1 MTRHQ
6 FPSSRSPAVRC
17 SVGLAFLFVLAATAQ
32 AGNTFSVTN
41 LVTNDQTV
49 NSAQITDPNLVNP
62 WGVSF
67 TPTSPLWVSDNG
79 TGVSSLYSITNNDH
93 VSIVTTPAPSLFPVT
108 IPGGSPTGQIANTNT
123 AAFGGD
129 AFVFVSTS
137 GAVTG
142 WQPSF
147 GNTAQ
152 VIVAANSANSYDGA
166 AQVTVGGD
174 TYLLAANNKT
184 GNIDVIAGNAGAPAL
199 SGTFKDP
206 NLPAGSM
213 PYNVQTLNNVV
224 YVTYTNNIVDAFST
238 SGAFLGRV
246 GTNGTLSDPW
256 GLAIAP
262 SSFGSLAGDLLV
274 GNLAS
279 GQISVFGIGSN
290 NTFTALGVLNGA
302 NGAPIVI
309 PDLWS
314 LYVGN
319 NVASGSNQQVYF
331 TAGSNGYADGLLGAI
346 QAVPEPSSAVLGL
359 IAVGVLAGRWQWKNR
374 RRAV

>member
-1 MTRHQ
+1 MTHHQ
-6 FPSSRSPAVRC
+6 FPSSRSLALRC
-17 SVGLAFLFVLAATAQ
+17 SVGLVFSFVLAATAQ
-32 AGNTFSVTN
+32 AGNTVSVTN
-41 LVTNDQTV
+41 LITNSQSA
-49 NSAQITDPNLVNP
+49 NPAQITDPNLVNP

-67 TPTSPLWVSDNG
+67 SPTSPLWVSDNG
-79 TGVSSLYSITNNDH
+79 TGVSSVYSISNTD
-93 VSIVTTPAPSLFPVT
+93 VASIVPSTLFPVT
-108 IPGGSPTGQIANTNT
+108 IPGGAPTGQIANTST
-123 AAFGGD
+123 ATAFGGD
-129 AFVFVSTS
+129 DFVFVSTS
-137 GAVTG
+137 GTVSG
-142 WQPSF
+142 WQPAD

-152 VIVAANSANSYDGA
+152 VIVAANSANSYTGA
-166 AQVTVGGD
+166 AEVTVNGN

-184 GNIDVIAGNAGAPAL
+184 GNIDVIAGNSSAPAL

-206 NLPAGSM
+206 NLPAGSL
-213 PYNVQTLNNVV
+213 PYNVQTLNGVV

-238 SGAFLGRV
+238 SGAFMARV
-246 GTNGTLSDPW
+246 GTGGTLDDPW
-256 GLAIAP
+256 GMAIAP
-262 SSFGSLAGDLLV
+262 TSFGSLAGDLLV

-290 NTFTALGVLNGA
+290 NTFTALGVLNGT

-319 NVASGSNQQVYF
+319 NVASGSNQQLYF
-331 TAGSNGYADGLLGAI
+331 TAGSVGYSEGLLGVI
-346 QAVPEPSSAVLGL
+346 QSVPEPSSAVLGL

>member
-6 FPSSRSPAVRC
+6 FHSSRSPVIRC
-17 SVGLAFLFVLAATAQ
+17 GVGLVFLFVLAATAQ

-41 LVTNDQTV
+41 LVTSGQ
-49 NSAQITDPNLVNP
+49 SANIAPVTDPNLVNP

-67 TPTSPLWVSDNG
+67 SPTSPLWVSDNG
-79 TGVSSLYSITNNDH
+79 TGVSSLYSITNNDQ
-93 VSIVTTPAPSLFPVT
+93 VTVMNSPGLFPVT
-108 IPGGSPTGQIANTNT
+108 IPGGGPTGQIANTNT
-123 AAFGGD
+123 SAFGGD
-129 AFVFVSTS
+129 HFVFVSTS

-166 AQVTVGGD
+166 AQVTVNGD

-184 GNIDVIAGNAGAPAL
+184 GNIDVIAGTPGAPAL
-199 SGTFKDP
+199 AGTFKDSS
-206 NLPAGSM
+206 LPAGSM
-213 PYNVQTLNNVV
+213 PYNVQTLNGVV

-238 SGAFLGRV
+238 TGEFLGRV
-246 GTNGTLSDPW
+246 GTGGTLSTPW

-262 SSFGSLAGDLLV
+262 TSFGSLAGDLLV
-274 GNLAS
+274 GNLTS
-279 GQISVFGIGSN
+279 GEISVFGIGSN
-290 NTFTALGVLNGA
+290 NTFTALGTLNGT
-302 NGAPIVI
+302 NGSPIVI
-309 PDLWS
+309 PDLWA

-319 NVASGSNQQVYF
+319 NVASGSNQQLYF
-331 TAGSNGYADGLLGAI
+331 TAGSVGYSEGLLGVI
-346 QAVPEPSSAVLGL
+346 QSVPEPSSAVLGL